1 MRIRTLS
8 LLFCAALALFGCKK
22 TITPEISLSERTI
35 NLSPD
40 GGTAVTEVTCNC
52 NWTTTSDLETV
63 VIDPVEG
70 DGDATVRMT
79 VPANNTGAI
88 RTVRV
93 TFTAHGT
100 EKTATAKF
108 VFTQDA
114 LPFVSFPIATGTIGA
129 EGGGLRVVL
138 ESNAEWT
145 TTVSGTGITVAPASE
160 SYTQTLSVTVP
171 ANTTGAPVVHTIT
184 AALKNDA
191 SVKSVFTLTQSN

>member
-8 LLFCAALALFGCKK
+8 LLLFVALALFGCNK
-22 TITPEISLSERTI
+22 TITPEISLGERTAV
-35 NLSPD
+35 LTPE
-40 GGTAVTEVTCNC
+40 GGTVTTELTCNC

-79 VPANNTGAI
+79 VPANNTGVI

-114 LPFVSFPIATGTIGA
+114 LPFVSFPVAAGTIGVD
-129 EGGGLRVVL
+129 GGGLRVVL

-145 TTVSGTGITVAPASE
+145 TTLSNTGITVSPASE
-160 SYTQTLSVTVP
+160 SYTQTLSLTVP
-171 ANTTGAPVVHTIT
+171 ANTTGAPVVHTVT